1 MPSFDSTIQLDA
13 TELRNFKRALYYFKT
28 VDKRIKIIQD
38 AAKSAA
44 RPWSDILKQNMYNT
58 VQRRTGKMARSIG
71 VRNYQDKLTGRVGA
85 KVGPSGARKIK
96 GRGGGWRVHFFVT
109 PAKQMKPKYKIPFQS
124 IYSRRTRIV
133 KARMLINLRRLV
145 TAIMNGKAKS
155 VRFL

>member
-1 MPSFDSTIQLDA
+1 MPSFDSTISINA
-13 TELRNFKRALYYFKT
+13 TELRNFKKSLYYFKT

-44 RPWSDILKQNMYNT
+44 RPWSEVMKQNMYST

-71 VRNYQDKLTGRVGA
+71 VRNYRDKLTGRVGA

-96 GRGGGWRVHFFVT
+96 GSGGGWRVHFFVS
-109 PAKQMKPKYKIPFQS
+109 PAKQMKPKYKIEFQS
-124 IYSRRTRIV
+124 IYARRTRIV

-145 TAIMNGKAKS
+145 TAIMSGKAKN
-155 VRFL
+155 VKFL